1 MPRTIA
7 TAERVDRAALLEFL
21 RPRHRGLLVTQRSD
35 GRPQLSP
42 VTCGVDPQDRIVVST
57 YPDRV
62 KARNAR
68 RHPAVSICVL
78 SDEWNGPYVQVDGR
92 AEVLD
97 MPEALDGLVEYF
109 RCISGEHPDWDE
121 YREAMARQNKSLVRI
136 AIERWGPVAKGGFPP
151 HLADS

>member
-7 TAERVDRAALLEFL
+7 TAERVDRSALLEFL
-21 RPRHRGLLVTQRSD
+21 RPRHRGLLVTSRSG

-57 YPDRV
+57 YPDRAKV
-62 KARNAR
+62 RNAR
-68 RHPAVSICVL
+68 RDPAVSMCVL
-78 SDEWNGPYVQVDGR
+78 SDDWNGPYVQVDGR

-136 AIERWGPVAKGGFPP
+136 AIERWGPIAKGGFPP

>member
-1 MPRTIA
+1 MTRPIA
-7 TAERVDRAALLEFL
+7 TADRVDRSALLEFL
-21 RPRHRGLLVTQRSD
+21 RPRHRGLLVTNRSD

-57 YPDRV
+57 YPDRA

-68 RHPAVSICVL
+68 RDAAVSICVL
-78 SDEWNGPYVQVDGR
+78 SDDWNGPYAQVDGR

-97 MPEALDGLVEYF
+97 MPEALEGLVEYF

-121 YREAMARQNKSLVRI
+121 YREAMVRQNKSLVRI
-136 AIERWGPVAKGGFPP
+136 AIERWGPIATGGFPP
-151 HLADS
+151 HLADA

>member
-62 KARNAR
+62 KVRNAR
-68 RHPAVSICVL
+68 RHPAVSICVM

-136 AIERWGPVAKGGFPP
+136 AIERWGPIAKGGFPP

>member
-7 TAERVDRAALLEFL
+7 TAERVDRSALVEFL
-21 RPRHRGLLVTQRSD
+21 RPRHRGLLVTHRSD

-57 YPDRV
+57 YPDRAKV
-62 KARNAR
+62 RNTR
-68 RHPAVSICVL
+68 RDPAVSVCVL
-78 SDEWNGPYVQVDGR
+78 SDDWNGPYVQVDGR

-136 AIERWGPVAKGGFPP
+136 AIERWGPIAKGGFPP